1 MTLYQYSGSQG
12 SQGFQSLP
20 VTTFTFTQNFSLNSI
35 SFDNNSITFDNTN
48 QNLISSAPTRAFN
61 YNLTSISDNN
71 LLDYGLITNSVGF
84 LDDYG
89 QISQLSSTTLDYGLT
104 TQSVISTVYPFGGMQ
119 LSGSASLIVPADI
132 RTYNAV
138 GSYSLTYSPDDTTGT
153 LFSFGEKIE
162 RRTYDY
168 SQSSIETPEDDYGS
182 ISNVIL
188 FTDEYGSLL
197 DSSNLTED
205 FGLVS
210 TIDLFS
216 AATPFGKLT
225 IGGSADTE
233 WINKNFYGPLFG
245 TIGQVKVT
253 YSPDDTTGTLF
264 SFGEKIERRT
274 YNYDILSVQNIGQ
287 DYGSISN
294 VILFTDEYG
303 SVSNSSTLTEDFGFV
318 STIDLS
324 SAATPFGK
332 LTIGGSADTE
342 WINKNFYGSTFGTIG
357 QVKVTYSPDDTTGT
371 LFSFGEK
378 IERRSYDYNQSSIE
392 NTESD
397 YGSISQ
403 ITSQTEDYQSIT
415 TIHGLVEEFGFITEP
430 TGGLVLP
437 FGTITLSGSAIT
449 AVNYRLFF
457 YGSSVEKFVYSPDD
471 TTGTLFSFGEKIE
484 RITYSYNKQSI
495 INNIDDYGLV
505 SELTIGGFDYGLI
518 TSISGSQPS
527 ENYGLIS
534 ESVVSSISL
543 PFGSLSF
550 SGTSLESEIDSYV
563 GDTATIFIS
572 GNVSNVQEADSYK
585 GSGTISLSGTYN
597 NFKYIS
603 AWVGSGILFGFGEK
617 VERRTYVYD
626 QNLPATVIED
636 FGLIINSPTTTID
649 CGSVNSP
656 VNDGIEN
663 YGSLGGAIGV
673 TPFGSLSLSGTAL
686 ESETDAY
693 IGLGTI
699 FGSGNVSNVQ
709 ETDSYKGSG
718 TISLSGTALDSS
730 IIGYVGS
737 GILFGFGEKIERR
750 SYAYNKTSVE
760 NDEDYGLVSELTIGG
775 TDYGSIAGV
784 GGGQIDDDYGLIT
797 QSNITAIPFGSITL
811 SGISSNREIAVYGY
825 YGNDNNPGTSGT
837 IFISGNVSNV
847 QEIDSYKGSGT
858 ITLSGIAL
866 ESESDVYI
874 GLGTIFV
881 SDFGLESEIDV
892 YTASGSISLSGTAV
906 ESFSAQTPEDTQLFV
921 ISGSASNIKETDSYS
936 GSGSLSLS
944 GIALESESDVYI
956 GLGTIFV
963 SDFGLESEIDV
974 YTASG
979 SISLSGTAVESFS
992 AQTPEDTQLF
1002 VISGS
1007 ASNIKETDSYSGS
1020 GTITLSGIA
1029 LESESDVYIGLGTV
1043 VLSDFG
1049 RESEIDVYTASG
1061 SISLSGTAVESFS
1074 AQTPE
1079 DTQLFVISDVGV
1091 RYYSPIYPRN
1101 ALIGDPGS
1109 GIGTIRLNDD
1119 SVLTVTRATLP
1130 YKAKG
1135 GITLSNGL
1143 KESFNKGNYNSSGI
1157 VTLSG
1162 IASTREIQVYG
1173 YYGDQ
1178 KNPGTSGKITL
1189 NEQTTPII
1197 EKYTSSYVGLGTI
1210 TLSDSFERRRLRAWN
1225 GSGTIT
1231 LSGIGLDSITIP
1243 VSNTILFKFSGS
1255 KFESFIPTT
1264 EIGSG
1269 IITITGSSDTPI
1281 RTFVHNGS
1289 GSIVLN
1295 GSAIIRPVLRQIGT
1309 GTIRLVPRFRVD
1321 DDYTSCDNDTDFSVQ
1336 FGNTP
1341 LLNATSITF
1350 DNSNITFDSQIIK
1363 STSTLSVTCDREDD
1377 ATVKFVAN
1385 PPEDTIL
1392 FTISGSSI
1400 TSVVSLDSY
1409 VGIGNIF
1416 ISGGYTNLRSTKVKV
1431 GTGIVTI
1438 SQLSKDVEIDSYVGL
1453 GTILSLS
1460 GASKSKIANPPEN
1473 TILVQIGGTASTRVE
1488 FEYSYV
1494 GVGTQYFSG
1503 IGSQRIVYADR
1514 GSGLIS
1520 LSGNL
1525 VYPDIKFVPSPDGSG
1540 IISIVGTSKEKSTVV
1555 HNIQGGSLFTL
1566 YGGFES
1572 FSKTNYN
1579 GIGTIFIVGAASSI
1593 INNPF
1598 QPSRVYVTII

>member
-1 MTLYQYSGSQG
+1 
-12 SQGFQSLP
+12 
-20 VTTFTFTQNFSLNSI
+20 
-35 SFDNNSITFDNTN
+35 
-48 QNLISSAPTRAFN
+48 
-61 YNLTSISDNN
+61 
-71 LLDYGLITNSVGF
+71 
-84 LDDYG
+84 
-89 QISQLSSTTLDYGLT
+89 
-104 TQSVISTVYPFGGMQ
+104 MQ
-119 LSGSASLIVPADI
+119 LSGSAALIVPADI
-132 RTYNAV
+132 RTYHTV
-138 GSYSLTYSPDDTTGT
+138 GSYRLTYSPDNTTGT
-153 LFSFGEKIE
+153 LFSFGQKQE
-162 RRTYDY
+162 RRTYNYDKL
-168 SQSSIETPEDDYGS
+168 SVQSIGQDYGS
-182 ISNVIL
+182 ISNIVL
-188 FTDEYGSLL
+188 FSDEYGSLL
-197 DSSNLTED
+197 DSSTLIED
-205 FGLVS
+205 FGFVS

-225 IGGSADTE
+225 VGG
-233 WINKNFYGPLFG
+233 
-245 TIGQVKVT
+245 
-253 YSPDDTTGTLF
+253 
-264 SFGEKIERRT
+264 
-274 YNYDILSVQNIGQ
+274 
-287 DYGSISN
+287 
-294 VILFTDEYG
+294 
-303 SVSNSSTLTEDFGFV
+303 
-318 STIDLS
+318 
-324 SAATPFGK
+324 AAN
-332 LTIGGSADTE
+332 TE
-342 WINKNFYGSTFGTIG
+342 WINKNFYGSIFGPAAEI
-357 QVKVTYSPDDTTGT
+357 KVTYSPDNTTGT
-371 LFSFGEK
+371 LFSLGQK
-378 IERRSYDYNQSSIE
+378 LERRTFNYNQSSIE

-397 YGSISQ
+397 YGLISQ
-403 ITSQTEDYQSIT
+403 ITAQTEDYQSIAS
-415 TIHGLVEEFGFITEP
+415 IHGLVEEFGSISES
-430 TGGLVLP
+430 TGGLILP

-449 AVNYRLFF
+449 SANYRLFF
-457 YGSSVEKFVYSPDD
+457 YGSSVEKFVYSPN
-471 TTGTLFSFGEKIE
+471 TTGTLFGFGEKIE

-495 INNIDDYGLV
+495 FNNIDDYGLV
-505 SELTIGGFDYGLI
+505 SELTVGGFDYGSI
-518 TSISGSQPS
+518 TSISGSQPP
-527 ENYGLIS
+527 ENYGSIL
-534 ESVVSSISL
+534 ESVVSSVSL

-550 SGTSLESEIDSYV
+550 SGTSLEKETDIYIGLGTV
-563 GDTATIFIS
+563 FVS
-572 GNVSNVQEADSYK
+572 GNVSNVQEIDSYK

-673 TPFGSLSLSGTAL
+673 TPFGSLSLSGIAL
-686 ESETDAY
+686 ESESDVY

-730 IIGYVGS
+730 ISDYVGS
-737 GILFGFGEKIERR
+737 GTLFGFGEKVERR
-750 SYAYNKTSVE
+750 TYAYNETSVE
-760 NDEDYGLVSELTIGG
+760 SDEDYGLVSELTIGG
-775 TDYGSIAGV
+775 TDYGSITGV

-797 QSNITAIPFGSITL
+797 QSNITAVPFGSLSL
-811 SGISSNREIAVYGY
+811 SGTAFESFSAQTPEDTQLFA
-825 YGNDNNPGTSGT
+825 
-837 IFISGNVSNV
+837 ISGSII
-847 QEIDSYKGSGT
+847 EKETDSYKGSGT
-858 ITLSGIAL
+858 ISLSGTALDSSISDYVGSGTLFGFGEKIERRTYAYDQNLPAVPIEDFGLIINSPTTTIDCGSVNSVVNDGIENYGSLGTAGGSIPFGSLSLSGTAL

-874 GLGTIFV
+874 GLGTIFISGDV
-881 SDFGLESEIDV
+881 SNVQETDSYKG
-892 YTASGSISLSGTAV
+892 SGTISLSGTALDSSISDYV
-906 ESFSAQTPEDTQLFV
+906 GSGTLFGFGEKIERRTYAYNEFAILDDDYGSIVNTPSTLDYGFIFESISNTTQIDNYGLITELNV
-921 ISGSASNIKETDSYS
+921 IGIPF
-936 GSGSLSLS
+936 GSLSLS
-944 GIALESESDVYI
+944 GTALESESDVYI
-956 GLGTIFV
+956 GLGTIFISGDV
-963 SDFGLESEIDV
+963 SNVQETDSYKG
-974 YTASG
+974 SG
-979 SISLSGTAVESFS
+979 TISLSGTALES
-992 AQTPEDTQLF
+992 
-1002 VISGS
+1002 
-1007 ASNIKETDSYSGS
+1007 ETDSYVGLGTLTLSDFSRESEVDVYVASGSLSLSGNALESETDVYIGLGTIFISGDVSNVQETDSYVGS
-1020 GTITLSGIA
+1020 GTISLSGTALESETDSYVGLGTLILTGNAETEEVDSYSGQGIITISGTA
-1029 LESESDVYIGLGTV
+1029 LESESDVYIGLGT
-1043 VLSDFG
+1043 
-1049 RESEIDVYTASG
+1049 I
-1061 SISLSGTAVESFS
+1061 SIFTLNVT
-1074 AQTPE
+1074 
-1079 DTQLFVISDVGV
+1079 

-1210 TLSDSFERRRLRAWN
+1210 TLSDSFERKRLRAWN

>member
-1135 GITLSNGL
+1135 GITLSNGAA
-1143 KESFNKGNYNSSGI
+1143 ESFSESLYTGNGLA
-1157 VTLSG
+1157 TLSG
-1162 IASTREIQVYG
+1162 ISSNREIAVYG
-1173 YYGDQ
+1173 YYGNDN
-1178 KNPGTSGKITL
+1178 NPGTSGTIFVSQ
-1189 NEQTTPII
+1189 QTSPIV
-1197 EKYTSSYVGLGTI
+1197 EKQTYSYNGFGQLSVNGSFDILRTKSFRGLGTVQFYG
-1210 TLSDSFERRRLRAWN
+1210 TALESFSTQIPEDIQLFSISGFSLEVYSAQTPEIEVLYIIN
-1225 GSGTIT
+1225 GFIKE
-1231 LSGIGLDSITIP
+1231 SITNSYEGLGS
-1243 VSNTILFKFSGS
+1243 VSLTGNSTIFYVPNYPARGTFR
-1255 KFESFIPTT
+1255 FIRHNVDNDY
-1264 EIGSG
+1264 
-1269 IITITGSSDTPI
+1269 DT
-1281 RTFVHNGS
+1281 
-1289 GSIVLN
+1289 
-1295 GSAIIRPVLRQIGT
+1295 
-1309 GTIRLVPRFRVD
+1309 
-1321 DDYTSCDNDTDFSVQ
+1321 CDNDTDLSVQ
-1336 FGNTP
+1336 FGNEP
-1341 LLNATSITF
+1341 VLNNTSITF
-1350 DNSNITFDSQIIK
+1350 DNSNVTFDNQIFR
-1363 STSTLSVTCDREDD
+1363 SNTSVTCDREDD

-1385 PPEDTIL
+1385 PPEDTTL

-1416 ISGGYTNLRSTKVKV
+1416 ISGGYTNLRSTRNE
-1431 GTGIVTI
+1431 TGSGIITI
-1438 SQLSKDVEIDSYVGL
+1438 SQSSKDVEIDSYVGL
-1453 GTILSLS
+1453 GTIFNLS
-1460 GASKSKIANPPEN
+1460 GSSESRVANPPEN

-1494 GVGTQYFSG
+1494 GVGTQYFNG
-1503 IGSQRIVYADR
+1503 IGSQRIVYTDR
-1514 GSGLIS
+1514 GTGLIS

-1540 IISIVGTSKEKSTVV
+1540 IISIVGTSKEKSTVIP
-1555 HNIQGGSLFTL
+1555 NIQGGSLFTL

-1598 QPSRVYVTII
+1598 QPPRVYVTII